1 MHLGFDDE
9 LVGSKG
15 GGYFFRFFRCGG
27 DATWTVGDTEF
38 IEEFFGLVFVDIHLA
53 IFEPAILNTNSPSC
67 NHAISIMRKSF
78 SF

>member
-1 MHLGFDDE
+1 MNTTFKTVFECAFSSSSCMYLGFDDE

-53 IFEPAILNTNSPSC
+53 ILSPL
-67 NHAISIMRKSF
+67 F
-78 SF
+78 